1 MNSCFASL
9 LNTSNNFSRMVI
21 NEKKKFKVMITTCLW
36 NYPHCELYEFARRNI
51 EAETFD
57 LRENI
62 GKLWVEAFGLK
73 SWCYFSFSSP
83 TVSIVFIHMELN
95 NCLNLQHKFSFWCDT
110 KIITQLVGNSETSD
124 SGRKSNFG
132 LDEKCFV
139 INKRKKNLHTERDVG
154 SIAIKFQTLIV
165 VCETPKC
172 ADVFRTCFLKF
183 IFPSHIQKLCQ
194 ICPSL

>member
-1 MNSCFASL
+1 MSL
-9 LNTSNNFSRMVI
+9 KLPT
-21 NEKKKFKVMITTCLW
+21 LW
-36 NYPHCELYEFARRNI
+36 ALWVRSPKHWGRNI
-51 EAETFD
+51 RLARKHWKA
-57 LRENI
+57 L
-62 GKLWVEAFGLK
+62 GG
-73 SWCYFSFSSP
+73 SFRFEVVMLFQFLIPNSEHR
-83 TVSIVFIHMELN
+83 FIHMELN

-165 VCETPKC
+165 LCETPKC